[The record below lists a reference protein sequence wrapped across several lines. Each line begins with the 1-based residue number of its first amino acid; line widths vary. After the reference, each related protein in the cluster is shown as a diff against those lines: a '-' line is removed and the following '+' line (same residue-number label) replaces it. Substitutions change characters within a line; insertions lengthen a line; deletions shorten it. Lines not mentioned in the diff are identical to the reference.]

1 MAVTKG
7 KIITIT
13 SVKGGVGKTTFL
25 LSLANIYKN
34 NNKKVLIIDN
44 DLFSGD
50 IETILNQESKKDIYV
65 LFEDITNN
73 NFYDID
79 DYITN
84 YSENIDFISAPH
96 DPRYASKVRGN
107 FLNLLFNRVSSKYD
121 VILVDTNHV
130 LNEINLVTMD
140 HSNEIIY
147 LMNNNSMNLKNM
159 RTMISIFSDMRL
171 NNYKIILYE
180 ARDKGKTIFNKF
192 DIKSLIKD
200 NIDYIIPS
208 DYFNKDIDKYIVDGK
223 IFEMINKLQ
232 KGKTGR
238 VFEKIAQDLIR

>member
-1 MAVTKG
+1 MAIEKG

-25 LSLANIYKN
+25 LSLANTYKKL
-34 NNKKVLIIDN
+34 NKKVLIIDN
-44 DLFSGD
+44 DLYSGD
-50 IETILNQESKKDIYV
+50 IEAILNKESKKDVYV

-79 DYITN
+79 DYITH
-84 YSENIDFISAPH
+84 YDDYIDFISAPH

-107 FLNLLFNRVSSKYD
+107 YLNLLFNRVSSKYD

-140 HSNEIIY
+140 HSNEIVYI
-147 LMNNNSMNLKNM
+147 MNNTSMNLKNM
-159 RTMISIFSDMRL
+159 RTMISIFSDMHL
-171 NNYKIILYE
+171 SNYKIVLYE
-180 ARDKGKTIFNKF
+180 ARDKGKTVFNKF

-200 NIDYIIPS
+200 NIDYVISS

-223 IFEMINKLQ
+223 IFDMLNKQ
-232 KGKTGR
+232 KGKSMKTLNT
-238 VFEKIAQDLIR
+238 IAEDLIK